1 MGRHLQRVSRREAIS
16 DADNINQVI
25 LWQLNMTGNVWSSVV
40 INVNVV
46 REKLHYQFISI
57 GPLGHPPNILSSF
70 TVSGHHPCASHP
82 HSSHSLHNT
91 SHHMRPGDPAQLL
104 ASGKQTTRFT
114 IMFLPRSTSCVLTT
128 GVCIFHCLIYR
139 RRIRA
144 VSDDLTGGSPLPL
157 PLPPALTLSPCYEIK
172 YSLLALHLS
181 P

>member
-1 MGRHLQRVSRREAIS
+1 MSGKVL
-16 DADNINQVI
+16 VI
-25 LWQLNMTGNVWSSVV
+25 RCFNNLVF
-40 INVNVV
+40 
-46 REKLHYQFISI
+46 EKLYDQYWAI
-57 GPLGHPPNILSSF
+57 LLNILCSF

-91 SHHMRPGDPAQLL
+91 SHHMRPGDPAQ
-104 ASGKQTTRFT
+104 QTTRFT

-157 PLPPALTLSPCYEIK
+157 PPALTLSPCYEIK

>member
-1 MGRHLQRVSRREAIS
+1 MRNCIIS
-16 DADNINQVI
+16 
-25 LWQLNMTGNVWSSVV
+25 SSV
-40 INVNVV
+40 
-46 REKLHYQFISI
+46 
-57 GPLGHPPNILSSF
+57 LGHWATLLIYSLPSQFLGI
-70 TVSGHHPCASHP
+70 TPCPSHP

-91 SHHMRPGDPAQLL
+91 SHHMRPGDPAQLP

-114 IMFLPRSTSCVLTT
+114 IMFLPRSKSCVLTT

-144 VSDDLTGGSPLPL
+144 VSEDLTGGSPLPL

>member
-1 MGRHLQRVSRREAIS
+1 MAIKH
-16 DADNINQVI
+16 DWKCLVI
-25 LWQLNMTGNVWSSVV
+25 RCHKCKCSWWEIVLSV
-40 INVNVV
+40 
-46 REKLHYQFISI
+46 H
-57 GPLGHPPNILSSF
+57 PNILSSF
-70 TVSGHHPCASHP
+70 TVSGHHPCPSHP

-144 VSDDLTGGSPLPL
+144 VSEDLTGGSPLPL

-181 P
+181 PWCLAAHTEDTQISTTHIYTQSQRWYEDIDFP